1 MNFPCGRAIAESLPA
16 HWPAIEIRRF
26 LFPLLQRRHTSGGK
40 N

>member
-1 MNFPCGRAIAESLPA
+1 MFRSGRAIAESPPA

-26 LFPLLQRRHTSGGK
+26 GFPLLQRRHTRAAK